1 MTRKTTYL
9 ILLIS
14 LFLLGCNQ
22 SNKIEIKA
30 NTFQSGYVV
39 KQIPEI
45 TITIDT
51 INKTIVVPI
60 HDNIQYEESFPYY
73 DSKNKEIRLSIISSN
88 TYGDEPYSTRFNVT
102 CQSDTFRCLLSAD
115 SVFIII
121 PLNANEIGFYHLEE
135 KKIHYDR
142 IFKF

>member
-60 HDNIQYEESFPYY
+60 HDKIQYEESFPYY

-102 CQSDTFRCLLSAD
+102 CQSDTFLCQLSAD